1 MAALALA
8 GALLLPAG
16 ASAAQLSGQAGGG
29 GGQPFTLTCG
39 DGRAL
44 IGIRGRAG
52 NVVDSIRGVCATI
65 DELGAVT
72 ATSTTAA
79 TGGSGGE
86 YDYELRCPSSQVVTG
101 LRGRASSFLD
111 EVSLACARLAT
122 LDTGAVDP
130 AGRTDGDVAGIVDRG
145 RSTARL
151 FASAGDGNGGAPF
164 TLNCPGTLPA
174 RGLQGRSAALVDRIG
189 LVCDPVTIAPAL
201 PQPLLTIGEAAGVR
215 TGLTPVQPLPQL
227 GFAGGRTQP
236 VAPPDLR
243 AVLKDVPFVHGS
255 PLPLEV
261 TVELWNVGTA
271 GAPAGAVLELA
282 GNFPL
287 ALPVDFEVTA
297 GSVGAVSLPTT
308 TAPRV
313 RFETAAAA
321 PRGSRA
327 LGLRV
332 QLPPAPAGN
341 RELTARADPG
351 NQLAETNGGEQREP
365 GHPPGD
371 QLAPGPRPTARA
383 DGGATPPAWDGA
395 SVSGRARTVAPPAR
409 SPPSAR
415 VAPAARAGASST
427 GRRRRGPPAV
437 SAKARRRGGAAI
449 MRSYRRPIQIV
460 PSALPTPFSRTDRGT
475 PGATPSRL
483 HRDPTRIAPE
493 TRPRE
498 TC

>member
-1 MAALALA
+1 MGTTARAAGVAALALA

-16 ASAAQLSGQAGGG
+16 ASAAQFSGQAGGG

-52 NVVDSIRGVCATI
+52 DVVDSIRGVCAQL

-72 ATSTTAA
+72 AVSTTAV

-101 LRGRASSFLD
+101 LRGRAASFLD
-111 EVSLACARLAT
+111 EVSLVCARMAT
-122 LDTGAVDP
+122 LNSGVVDP

-145 RSTARL
+145 RSNALL
-151 FASAGDGNGGAPF
+151 FASAGEGNGGAPF

-189 LVCDPVTIAPAL
+189 LVCDAVTIAPVL
-201 PQPLLTIGEAAGVR
+201 PPPPLSLGATAGVIA
-215 TGLTPVQPLPQL
+215 GLRPVQPRPQL
-227 GFAGGRTQP
+227 NLAGGRTP
-236 VAPPDLR
+236 PAAPAAPPAPPDLR

-271 GAPAGAVLELA
+271 GAPAGAELELA
-282 GNFPL
+282 ADFPL

-297 GSVGAVSLPTT
+297 GSVGAVSLPTA

-313 RFETAAAA
+313 RFETAEAA
-321 PRGSRA
+321 PRGSLA

-351 NQLAETNGGEQREP
+351 EQLAE
-365 GHPPGD
+365 
-371 QLAPGPRPTARA
+371 
-383 DGGATPPAWDGA
+383 A
-395 SVSGRARTVAPPAR
+395 SEANNVSEGTI
-409 SPPSAR
+409 R
-415 VAPAARAGASST
+415 V
-427 GRRRRGPPAV
+427 
-437 SAKARRRGGAAI
+437 I
-449 MRSYRRPIQIV
+449 N
-460 PSALPTPFSRTDRGT
+460 
-475 PGATPSRL
+475 
-483 HRDPTRIAPE
+483 
-493 TRPRE
+493 
-498 TC
+498 